1 MKLTFFIDYH
11 TIWGEHIALQLSRG
25 IPGVEAAGDLTMAMK
40 PVQGTSLWHIEITC
54 PDLRSAQ
61 GMEYGYVVANETGLI
76 LRREWHAHKIPV
88 ADPSTGHLIL
98 CDAWHDRPAD
108 LPYLST
114 LFTKSVCRR
123 PDRYHTAPKLPSP
136 GSLTLRATAP
146 MVPTDCVLAVAG
158 STDSLGNWDTS
169 KALRLSDAEYPVW
182 TTTFTLPADSR
193 SFEYKFLIV
202 KESTGE
208 VVSWEPR
215 SNRTFTLPDRAS
227 STDAI
232 VVTDLTVPAPL
243 PLWRGAGVAI
253 PVFSLRSADD
263 FGVGDFAD
271 IRLMADW
278 AAATGQSIIQLL
290 PVNDTNMTGTWTDS
304 YPYNSISSFALHPMY
319 LRPTDAGDLTDEAA
333 MTRYEAERQRLQA
346 LPAVDYEGAFKLKM
360 DYMRELFAQ
369 ERDTIT
375 ASDDFKSF
383 VDKNSG
389 WLTPYAAFCILRDR
403 FSTPDMDQWDEYAV
417 YDPAKINT
425 LVEECSDDINFVYF
439 LQYHLDRQ
447 LRDARNYAHSR
458 GVALKGDIPIGI
470 SRTSV
475 DAWLHPELFNLDA
488 SAGAPP
494 DDFAVNGQN
503 WGFPTYNWDAM
514 ARDNFSWW
522 KDRFRNMARYFDAYR
537 IDHVLGFFR
546 IWQIPL
552 DQVHGLLGVFNPA
565 LPFTEQELRQSY
577 DFGLNPSVNCRPYI
591 TDRTLP
597 DVFGPRTEEVKE
609 RFLNPIGGGRYELR
623 PAFATQKAI
632 AAWGDSIPAGHPD
645 RDLIEPLMGLI
656 DQVLFLPDPYRQG
669 CWHPR
674 IDARKT
680 VSYRALNDYERYQF
694 DRLYNDF
701 FYRRNDS
708 FWRQKAMEKLPP
720 IIEATK
726 MLTCAEDLGMIPA
739 CVPSVMDEL
748 RILSLEIQRMPKDP
762 DRRFGDPATYPY
774 LSVCATSTHD
784 MPGIRG
790 WWESD
795 HTMAQSFYNNVLHQ
809 PGDAPFYAEPWI
821 CSMIIDSHLHS
832 PSMLCIIPLQDYLS
846 IDGAI
851 RRDNPADEVI
861 NEPSNPRHY
870 WRYRMHLS
878 LEQLIAATDFNSRLA
893 AMIST
898 SGR

>member
-11 TIWGEHIALQLSRG
+11 TNWGEHISLQLTRN
-25 IPGVEAAGDLTMAMK
+25 IPGVEAAGDLTMAMA
-40 PVQGTSLWHIEITC
+40 PVAGTDLWHIELTC
-54 PDLRSAQ
+54 PDLRSVQ
-61 GMEYGYVVANETGLI
+61 DMEYGYVVASETGHI
-76 LRREWHAHKIPV
+76 IRREWQSHRIPV
-88 ADPSTGHLIL
+88 ADPSTERLIV
-98 CDAWHDRPAD
+98 CDAWLDRPAD

-123 PDRYHTAPKLPSP
+123 PDHYHTAAKLPAP
-136 GSLTLRATAP
+136 GTVTLRASAP
-146 MVPTDCVLAVAG
+146 MVPSDCVLAVAG
-158 STDSLGNWDTS
+158 SIDSLGGWDTAS
-169 KALRLSDAEYPVW
+169 ALRLSDEEYPVW
-182 TTTFTLPADSR
+182 TITFPLPADCR
-193 SFEYKFLIV
+193 AFEYKFLII
-202 KESTGE
+202 KEKTGE
-208 VVSWEPR
+208 IMSWEPR
-215 SNRTFTLPDRAS
+215 SNRVFVVPVDASRA
-227 STDAI
+227 DAI
-232 VVTDLTVPAPL
+232 VVTDLSVPAPL

-278 AAATGQSIIQLL
+278 AALTGQTIIQLL

-319 LRPTDAGDLTDEAA
+319 LRPSEAGRLDDAEAMA
-333 MTRYEAERQRLQA
+333 RYEQERQRLQA
-346 LPAVDYEGAFKLKM
+346 LPAVDYEAAFKLKM
-360 DYMRELFAQ
+360 DYMRDLFNQ
-369 ERDTIT
+369 ERETIVS
-375 ASDDFKSF
+375 SDEFKSF
-383 VDKNSG
+383 VEKNAG
-389 WLTPYAAFCILRDR
+389 WLTPYAAFCVLRDR
-403 FSTPDMDQWDEYAV
+403 FSTPDMTQWGEYAV
-417 YDPAKINT
+417 YDPAKVAALIK
-425 LVEECSDDINFVYF
+425 ESGDEINFVYF

-475 DAWLHPELFNLDA
+475 DAWLRPELFNLDA

-552 DQVHGLLGVFNPA
+552 DQLHGLLGVFNPA
-565 LPFTEQELRQSY
+565 LPFTEQELRQNY

-591 TDRTLP
+591 ADWTLGEI
-597 DVFGPRTEEVKE
+597 FGPRAEEIKE
-609 RFLNPIGGGRYELR
+609 RFLLPIGGGRYELR
-623 PAFATQKAI
+623 PELATQKAI
-632 AAWGDSIPAGHPD
+632 AAWGETIAAEHPD

-669 CWHPR
+669 YWHPR

-680 VSYRALNDYERYQF
+680 FSYRALTDYERYQY
-694 DRLYNDF
+694 DRLYDDF
-701 FYRRNDS
+701 FYRRNDD
-708 FWRQKAMEKLPP
+708 FWRHKAMEKLPP

-762 DRRFGDPATYPY
+762 NRQFGDPALYPY

-795 HTMAQSFYNNVLHQ
+795 RGMAQSFFNNVLHQ
-809 PGDAPFYAEPWI
+809 PGEAPFYAEPWI

-832 PSMLCIIPLQDYLS
+832 PSMLCILPLQDYLA
-846 IDGAI
+846 IDSDI
-851 RRDNPADEVI
+851 RRENPADEII

-878 LEQLIAATDFNSRLA
+878 LEELLGAEAFNNRLN
-893 AMIST
+893 AMVAS